1 MSTLFAAKGRAV
13 RAWVILPALLFLTVV
28 VARAQEDQTKIKT
41 TTAPSTSPS
50 SGEEMYKA
58 YCAVCHGADGKGN
71 GPAAPALKANVPALS
86 TLAQRHG
93 GKYPATYVE
102 SVLRFGT
109 DTHAAHGSKDM
120 PIWGPVFDAMN
131 PNQSMSNK
139 TTMRIDNLASYI
151 GTLQVK

>member
-1 MSTLFAAKGRAV
+1 
-13 RAWVILPALLFLTVV
+13 
-28 VARAQEDQTKIKT
+28 
-41 TTAPSTSPS
+41 
-50 SGEEMYKA
+50 MYKA
-58 YCAVCHGADGKGN
+58 YCAVCHGTDGKGN
-71 GPAAPALKANVPALS
+71 GPAVPALKASVPDLT

-93 GKYPATYVE
+93 GKYPANYVE

-109 DTHAAHGSKDM
+109 DTHAAHGSQDM